1 MERLQEEA
9 ANEPIRQATAVLR
22 AHFEDAAALA
32 WEQVRAFVESHSDG
46 AVSAGLESAKNFKIY
61 MISAWSLRPGFPDQ
75 FQQAQTILQSD
86 ADPDQKANKLYRWTM
101 DELNA
106 GGKR

>member
-1 MERLQEEA
+1 MEQLREEA
-9 ANEPIRQATAVLR
+9 LNEPIRQATAVLR

-32 WEQVRAFVESHSDG
+32 WEEVRAFVEGHSSR

-75 FQQAQTILQSD
+75 FPQAQLILQSGS
-86 ADPDQKANKLYRWTM
+86 DPDQKANKLYRWTM
-101 DELNA
+101 NELSTT
-106 GGKR
+106 GKS